1 VDASFYALNFPEHR
15 LTLGFIYNPNE
26 LFQIR
31 VDNEWREQRE
41 NLLREGPDQLTYSH
55 LAASYYPAQIEDL
68 EVFIAY
74 DKPWDEDFQDIPGTP
89 GRGDQFS
96 LGATYRW

>member
-1 VDASFYALNFPEHR
+1 M
-15 LTLGFIYNPNE
+15 
-26 LFQIR
+26 
-31 VDNEWREQRE
+31 DNEWREQRE
-41 NLLREGPDQLTYSH
+41 NDGRSGPDETLNSYITT
-55 LAASYYPAQIEDL
+55 SYYPSQINDL
-68 EVFIAY
+68 EIFIAF